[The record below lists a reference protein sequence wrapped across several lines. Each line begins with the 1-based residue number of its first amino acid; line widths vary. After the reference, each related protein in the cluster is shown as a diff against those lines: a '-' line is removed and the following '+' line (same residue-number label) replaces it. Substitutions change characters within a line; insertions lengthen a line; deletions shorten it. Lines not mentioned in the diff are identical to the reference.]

1 MLTSDKSIVGS
12 VRLIESCYSI
22 SVASAPIVTVYQGQ
36 GAFTPDHVYT
46 PADVSDVIEHARL
59 RGIRGIPEIDTPGHT
74 YSWRKAMPELIT
86 VCWAN
91 GKPNQAIYGNH
102 SEMEIFNPI

>member
-22 SVASAPIVTVYQGQ
+22 GVASAPIVTVYQGQ

-59 RGIRGIPEIDTPGHT
+59 RGIRVIPEIDTPGHT

>member
-1 MLTSDKSIVGS
+1 MKFKGNRLFTSRTKESIV
-12 VRLIESCYSI
+12 EFPI
-22 SVASAPIVTVYQGQ
+22 SPTNSYEFRHR
-36 GAFTPDHVYT
+36 FTPDHVYT

-59 RGIRGIPEIDTPGHT
+59 RGIRVIPEIDTPGHT